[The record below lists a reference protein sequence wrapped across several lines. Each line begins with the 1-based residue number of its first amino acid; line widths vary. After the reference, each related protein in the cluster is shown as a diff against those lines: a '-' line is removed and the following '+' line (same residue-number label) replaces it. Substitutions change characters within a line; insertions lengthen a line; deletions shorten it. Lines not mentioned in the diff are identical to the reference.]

1 MARRAPL
8 RRPPLTAA
16 SGTGCGCSSDG
27 VTLYGVSCALTVP
40 LLYTLTGIRGG
51 SLLHAVPY
59 LGRGGGGGAWSRP
72 CVRSQSDL
80 SVHSRTSVYT
90 VSSAGSL
97 VDIW

>member
-59 LGRGGGGGAWSRP
+59 LGRGGGGGGGGRGP
-72 CVRSQSDL
+72 VRASAHNLTSQS
-80 SVHSRTSVYT
+80 T
-90 VSSAGSL
+90 VAPQCIPCRVLDPS
-97 VDIW
+97 